1 VTKLYAVNETNCPV
15 RVTVTA
21 VEGQP
26 DTRLIILTS
35 EPIEPEQKVL
45 WAATIQK
52 NIHRKVLLPGDY
64 KRLHFQIDNRI
75 GAYLKEGHDREKNRF
90 IVIAEFTC

>member
-1 VTKLYAVNETNCPV
+1 MTKLYAINETNCPV

-21 VEGQP
+21 VEDWP
-26 DTRLIILTS
+26 DMYLIILTS
-35 EPIEPEQKVL
+35 EPIEPEEKVL

-64 KRLHFQIDNRI
+64 GRLHFQIENRI
-75 GAYLKEGHDREKNRF
+75 GAHLKEGRDREKNRF
-90 IVIAEFTC
+90 IIIDKFTC